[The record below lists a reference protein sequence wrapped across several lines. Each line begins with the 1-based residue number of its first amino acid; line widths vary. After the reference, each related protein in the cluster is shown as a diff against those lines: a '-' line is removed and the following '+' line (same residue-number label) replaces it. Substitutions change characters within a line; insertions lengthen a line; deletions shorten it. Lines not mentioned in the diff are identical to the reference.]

1 MGLKYAGGRTDPKI
15 ASMIIL
21 MVDDHVLIREALRGV
36 LKEVKGDAA
45 VLEAPNCR
53 QAMQLI
59 SEHPDIGLILFDLN
73 LPNRDGFTALAEF
86 HERSCLAFSQSEG
99 ISALSHAQTAIDL
112 SRQKSSQFG

>member
-1 MGLKYAGGRTDPKI
+1 MK
-15 ASMIIL
+15 IL
-21 MVDDHVLIREALRGV
+21 MVDDHVLIRQALRGV

-73 LPNRDGFTALAEF
+73 LPNRDGFTALAELRE
-86 HERSCLAFSQSEG
+86 HLCLA
-99 ISALSHAQTAIDL
+99 SANLRGSVP
-112 SRQKSSQFG
+112 